1 MIKCEAVCADEA
13 GLLSVFRESVSVNFG
28 DHGVARSAMSL
39 SGAVEL
45 PVVAADPEQT
55 QLG

>member
-1 MIKCEAVCADEA
+1 M
-13 GLLSVFRESVSVNFG
+13 SMNFG

-55 QLG
+55 QLGWYPQWCVFFSQIL